1 MPMLKTTTNEAKLV
15 NMSGT
20 APATEPT
27 VWRRYTGRQCVVQRC
42 MTEQTYRVTTDELD
56 VLTCNCSI
64 REDWID
70 EWRFQDGRPV
80 IFRPC
85 PTAGRSPAVVP
96 RQPAL
101 SAGLSALVFVPSSNA
116 VRIDYF
122 AGVRRRLCD
131 GRLQP
136 DSERRRRNSTA
147 STERVRNL
155 SSLTKTVA
163 ATIKRCINT
172 RLCLSVQCDCLC
184 SWALEVLLLT
194 YLLTTPRRQL
204 HGSVIT
210 FSDM

>member
-101 SAGLSALVFVPSSNA
+101 SAGLSALVSVPSSNA

-122 AGVRRRLCD
+122 AERSSTPTLRWAASAWQREKAAKFDGVDRTC
-131 GRLQP
+131 
-136 DSERRRRNSTA
+136 SEFIVVDEDRCRDY
-147 STERVRNL
+147 
-155 SSLTKTVA
+155 KTLY
-163 ATIKRCINT
+163 K
-172 RLCLSVQCDCLC
+172 
-184 SWALEVLLLT
+184 
-194 YLLTTPRRQL
+194 YTTLPFGAVWL
-204 HGSVIT
+204 FV
-210 FSDM
+210 